1 MSRLRIIL
9 PLCLIGSA
17 ATAEQTMVDLK
28 TAAEA
33 IEAQLALANN
43 LAGSLH
49 SYGHSTWVV
58 EDGVVDPA
66 LIDQTMVNAY
76 NDAITNVLST
86 SYLTAADVLL
96 DQHNTAINNLHT
108 AIDNLVVA
116 TSVLATVSAVADMAA
131 SADTTQE
138 QLQVQAAL
146 ATTDMTITQAE
157 VSDFNNALVSV
168 NTYATQ
174 AGAFLA
180 AANNT
185 SITGAIDSFA
195 SANNATVAAYTAIS
209 YTQNIDQMIIMWEG
223 NLSMAFQGYNTDN
236 TISAET
242 IYSQAG
248 YYGGS

>member
-1 MSRLRIIL
+1 
-9 PLCLIGSA
+9 
-17 ATAEQTMVDLK
+17 MVDLK

-49 SYGHSTWVV
+49 NYGHSTWVV

-66 LIDQTMVNAY
+66 LIDQAMVSAY

-96 DQHNTAINNLHT
+96 DQHSTAINNLHT

-116 TSVLATVSAVADMAA
+116 TSVLATVSVVADMAA

-138 QLQVQAAL
+138 QLQIKAAL

-174 AGAFLA
+174 AGAFLS

-195 SANNATVAAYTAIS
+195 STNNATVAAYTAIS

-223 NLSMAFQGYNTDN
+223 NLSMSFSGYNIDN

-248 YYGGS
+248 YYEGS

>member
-1 MSRLRIIL
+1 MI
-9 PLCLIGSA
+9 
-17 ATAEQTMVDLK
+17 DLQS
-28 TAAEA
+28 AAEA
-33 IEAQLALANN
+33 IEAQLALASN
-43 LAGSLH
+43 LSGSL
-49 SYGHSTWVV
+49 STYSSTGYVV
-58 EDGVVDPA
+58 EDGVTDAA
-66 LIDQTMVNAY
+66 LINQTMVNAY
-76 NDAITNVLST
+76 NAAITNVLST

-96 DQHNTAINNLHT
+96 DQHTLAMTNLNT
-108 AIDNLVVA
+108 AIDNLVAA
-116 TSVLATVSAVADMAA
+116 TAVLATVSAVADMAE

-157 VSDFNNALVSV
+157 VNDFNNALVSV

-185 SITGAIDSFA
+185 SITGAIDNFA

-223 NLSMAFQGYNTDN
+223 NLSMAFSGYNTDN

-242 IYSQAG
+242 IYAQAG
-248 YYGGS
+248 YNGGS